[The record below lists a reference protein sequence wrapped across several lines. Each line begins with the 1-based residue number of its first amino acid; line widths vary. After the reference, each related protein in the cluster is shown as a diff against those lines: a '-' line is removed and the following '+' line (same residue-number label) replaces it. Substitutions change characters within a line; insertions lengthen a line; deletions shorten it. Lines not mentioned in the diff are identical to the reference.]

1 MCGAA
6 VAPGAVPSRA
16 EPSRG
21 GRGAER
27 RGRGRGTGGR
37 PGKAVSGEGW
47 GCGGGFCPVQR
58 ELRRACVWHQSLG
71 GEKGR
76 RVRVKLKGAR
86 RLPLFKL
93 ECSKMVWEAIN
104 NLILFLPPLEIQCSI
119 NPRRCCGDSWQYN
132 GFSVPRSGSG
142 RFLLFYPGCNRS
154 QLLVVSISY
163 RLGFERGCQDLLAS
177 MSLRFFCTLFLR
189 ECGRSEAA
197 VKCAAWNML
206 CRKGNGSVE
215 WGEMCSISSCKIQFL
230 ECCLVDCL
238 WILSSLNFYNCFSF
252 KRDVSTPLR

>member
-1 MCGAA
+1 MPGPGQRGWGPVSGAA
-6 VAPGAVPSRA
+6 APPGPVGAEGRA
-16 EPSRG
+16 GGPGRRCRRG
-21 GRGAER
+21 GG
-27 RGRGRGTGGR
+27 
-37 PGKAVSGEGW
+37 
-47 GCGGGFCPVQR
+47 GCGGGLCPVLR
-58 ELRRACVWHQSLG
+58 EPRRACVWHQSLG

-76 RVRVKLKGAR
+76 RVRVELKGAR

-93 ECSKMVWEAIN
+93 ECSKMVWGAIN

-163 RLGFERGCQDLLAS
+163 GLGFERGCQDLLAS
-177 MSLRFFCTLFLR
+177 MSLCFFCTLFLR

-197 VKCAAWNML
+197 GEKCAGWNML
-206 CRKGNGSVE
+206 CRKRNGSVE
-215 WGEMCSISSCKIQFL
+215 
-230 ECCLVDCL
+230 
-238 WILSSLNFYNCFSF
+238 
-252 KRDVSTPLR
+252 